1 MTPALF
7 SHRKHWAARLGT
19 APFLPMT
26 RAEMT
31 ALGWD
36 ACDIILVTGDAYIDH
51 PSFGMALIGR
61 LLEAQGYRVGI
72 ISQPD
77 WLSVD
82 AFRGL
87 GQPTLYFGVTAGNM
101 DSMVNRYTSDRKV
114 RSDDAYT
121 PNAAPNK
128 RPDRAVT
135 VYAQRCREAYP
146 GTPVIIGSIEAS
158 LRRIAHYDYWS
169 DTVRRSVLPDS
180 KADLLIFGNAER
192 ALLEVTHRLS
202 RGENIADIR
211 DVRGTAFMVNRDW
224 KPEANW
230 IEVMSTEL
238 DIPGAIDAHVD
249 PYAMTPSTLPS
260 PASGGGVGGEGKA
273 PAKARPLP
281 ADLLAHARE
290 LRSQQTDAEQFMWGI
305 LRAKR
310 FLDYKFRRQHPVAP
324 YILDFYCDELKL
336 AIELDGGQHA
346 DQQPY
351 DEARTQALKAQGIHV
366 LRFWNNDVL
375 SQTEPVLEGIY
386 QAILALEAPSPLAP
400 PPASPLSPTLSRLR
414 EREQMPSPDQLM
426 GEGNIQPLR
435 FVPKAERLAARQ
447 AERERTVIRLPDY
460 DQVKNNPSFY
470 AHASR
475 VFHLESNPGNARA
488 MRQAH
493 GVRDVW
499 LNPPPIPL
507 STPDMDA
514 VYDMPYARAPHPS
527 YGDAKIPAWEM
538 IRFSI
543 NIMRGCFGGCTFCS
557 ITEHEGRII
566 QSRSEDSVI
575 REIEAIRDKT
585 PGFTG
590 IISDLGG
597 PTANMY
603 RMACK
608 SKKIETACRRP
619 SCVFPDVCDNLNTDH
634 TPLIHMYRRARAVP
648 GVKKIL
654 ISSGLRYDLAVRS
667 PEYVKEL
674 VQHHVGGYL
683 KIAPEHTE
691 PGPLSKMMKPG
702 MGAYD
707 RFKNMFEA
715 ASKAVG
721 KKQYLIPY
729 FIAAHPGTTDEDMMN
744 LALWLKK
751 NDFRLDQVQTFLPT
765 PMALA
770 TTMYH
775 TEKNPLK
782 KVLGGKGE
790 SVPVVRQARTRRL
803 HKAFLRYHDADNWP
817 LLREALKEMGREDLI
832 GNSKKHLIP
841 LYQPAGTGRQPEGT
855 RAPRAEGAR
864 GKPGQG
870 KPGQPR
876 PGQDRSAQPKPGT
889 GKSAPAKAGSGKPAT
904 GKPTPST
911 RGRPPRKGTPTS
923 SGLKP
928 GEDRMP
934 QVPKHPLSQ
943 RRGGGKSR

>member
-26 RAEMT
+26 RLEMT

-36 ACDIILVTGDAYIDH
+36 ACDVILVTGDAYIDH
-51 PSFGMALIGR
+51 PSFGMALVGR

-77 WLSVD
+77 WLSAD
-82 AFRGL
+82 AFREL

-101 DSMVNRYTSDRKV
+101 DSMVNRYTADRKI

-121 PNAAPNK
+121 ANAAPNK

-169 DTVRRSVLPDS
+169 DNVRRSVLPDS

-192 ALLEVTHRLS
+192 ALLDVTYRLS
-202 RGENIADIR
+202 KGEAIADIR
-211 DVRGTAFMVNRDW
+211 DVRGTAFMVTPDW
-224 KPEANW
+224 KPEDNW

-238 DIPGAIDAHVD
+238 DTPGAIDAHVD
-249 PYAMTPSTLPS
+249 PYAMASSAPTSQTP
-260 PASGGGVGGEGKA
+260 EGTA
-273 PAKARPLP
+273 PIRLVPKGARVAALQ
-281 ADLLAHARE
+281 E
-290 LRSQQTDAEQFMWGI
+290 LRA
-305 LRAKR
+305 
-310 FLDYKFRRQHPVAP
+310 
-324 YILDFYCDELKL
+324 
-336 AIELDGGQHA
+336 
-346 DQQPY
+346 
-351 DEARTQALKAQGIHV
+351 
-366 LRFWNNDVL
+366 
-375 SQTEPVLEGIY
+375 
-386 QAILALEAPSPLAP
+386 
-400 PPASPLSPTLSRLR
+400 
-414 EREQMPSPDQLM
+414 
-426 GEGNIQPLR
+426 
-435 FVPKAERLAARQ
+435 
-447 AERERTVIRLPDY
+447 RTVIRLPDY

-493 GVRDVW
+493 GERDVW

-507 STPDMDA
+507 TTPDMDA
-514 VYDMPYARAPHPS
+514 VYDLPYARAPHPS

-538 IRFSI
+538 IRFSV

-608 SKKIETACRRP
+608 TEKIEKACRRL
-619 SCVFPDVCDNLNTDH
+619 SCVFPDICDNLNTDH
-634 TPLIHMYRRARAVP
+634 TPLINMYRRARALP

-691 PGPLSKMMKPG
+691 SGPLNKMMKPG
-702 MGAYD
+702 MGAYE
-707 RFKNMFEA
+707 RFKDMFEA

-729 FIAAHPGTTDEDMMN
+729 FIAAHPGTTDEDMLN

-751 NDFRLDQVQTFLPT
+751 HEFRLDQVQTFLPT

-775 TEKNPLK
+775 TEKNPLR

-790 SVPVVRQARTRRL
+790 SVRVIRQGRTRRL
-803 HKAFLRYHDADNWP
+803 HKAFLRYHDAENWP
-817 LLREALKEMGREDLI
+817 LLREALTEMGREDLI

-841 LYQPAGTGRQPEGT
+841 LYQPAGTGKQPEGT
-855 RAPRAEGAR
+855 RAPRAEGAAR
-864 GKPGQG
+864 GKPGAT
-870 KPGQPR
+870 KPGSARSGQPR
-876 PGQDRSAQPKPGT
+876 PAPAKPGQSKSAQPASAGKPT
-889 GKSAPAKAGSGKPAT
+889 AGKPA
-904 GKPTPST
+904 PAS
-911 RGRPPRKGTPTS
+911 RGRPA
-923 SGLKP
+923 
-928 GEDRMP
+928 

-943 RRGGGKSR
+943 RRGGGKSH